1 MGKALRTFLSSM
13 EDVLRGNHE
22 TTLRIVSTS
31 RFFDARTN
39 ELKGLR
45 AGNTLEHYHVREVSD

>member
-1 MGKALRTFLSSM
+1 MAGSS
-13 EDVLRGNHE
+13 
-22 TTLRIVSTS
+22 LRIVSTS